1 LAESPISRYKKGNTF
16 MNRKLAEVYAFDI
29 QAGDMVKDAEGR
41 IYTAASNAELD
52 QWGEYNVLSDTGYYY
67 AYGKDDAVT
76 ISYIE
81 TDEYQYA

>member
-52 QWGEYNVLSDTGYYY
+52 QWESTTFFPTPDTTTLT
-67 AYGKDDAVT
+67 ARMT
-76 ISYIE
+76 P
-81 TDEYQYA
+81 